1 MNFYRSFSIVLVTL
15 LFAAAAQAQ
24 IPATQVMTL
33 YRFNG
38 PVNIPYYDVASFR
51 RQGTAV
57 PAGTLAQGS
66 SVVPCLVVR
75 GGEPL
80 TDNRG
85 VPYVGFTVVVDART
99 ATPASS
105 ARFLAARKER
115 QGLLVQNNHCP
126 ADVRY
131 VLDIRN
137 LYDMS
142 KPLLFEPPPVA
153 APAQK
158 VAASRS
164 TADTIVRAFHN
175 SSYCASVNRQLTNRR
190 AALQSAW
197 DRFKQENRQHWSLGQ
212 LERAR
217 HLDYTMRTAIFE
229 GHLERGCNG
238 YGTCERNIVALS
250 IRNRAR
256 ESCHQRHGCTSPG
269 DFTGVSSAVSQY
281 NIWDEYLTQI
291 SGLTS
296 CFLRDDLAG
305 ADSTVGLDRQRY
317 QQLYAQNVADTE
329 RILYGDDRDLQQ
341 IFPHNTLAEL
351 KGLKHYYHAPAMG
364 KCFPQYE
371 RVEYMSG
378 AVARRGQDFAL
389 IADTRIQVGEKVGN
403 NYRFRSFRV
412 QSGPQKD
419 EVRVVDSYPG
429 FVVDAR
435 RVTLQP
441 ATRCA
446 PYGLPTGCN
455 FSSVGRYRKTPSW
468 VNEGRPLEVRC
479 RVASRGEACQSP
491 PTQQTARVGGVCDTE
506 MQPFTGVR

>member
-1 MNFYRSFSIVLVTL
+1 MALATL
-15 LFAAAAQAQ
+15 LFAATAQAQ

-38 PVNIPYYDVASFR
+38 PVNIPYYDVADFR
-51 RQGTAV
+51 LQGAAT

-66 SVVPCLVVR
+66 SVVPCLVIQD
-75 GGEPL
+75 GEPL

-85 VPYVGFTVVVDART
+85 VPYVGFSVIVDART

-115 QGLLVQNNHCP
+115 KGLLVQNNHCS
-126 ADVRY
+126 AGVRY
-131 VLDIRN
+131 VLDVRN

-142 KPLLFEPPPVA
+142 KPPFFEPPPVA

-164 TADTIVRAFHN
+164 TADNIVRAFHN
-175 SSYCASVNRQLTNRR
+175 SSYCALAARQLTNRR
-190 AALQSAW
+190 SALQSAW
-197 DRFKQENRQHWSLGQ
+197 DRFKQENRQHWSLEQ

-229 GHLERGCNG
+229 GHLERGCNA

-256 ESCHQRHGCTSPG
+256 ESCHQRHGCATLG

-296 CFLRDDLAG
+296 CFLRDDLSG
-305 ADSTVGLDRQRY
+305 ADSAGARTRQRY
-317 QQLYAQNVADTE
+317 QQLYAQNVVDTE
-329 RILYGDDRDLQQ
+329 RILYGDDHDLQA

-378 AVARRGQDFAL
+378 AVARRGLDFAL
-389 IADTRIQVGEKVGN
+389 IADTRIQVGDKVGN
-403 NYRFRSFRV
+403 SYRFRSFRV
-412 QSGPQKD
+412 QSDPHRD
-419 EVRVVDSYPG
+419 EVRVVDNYPG
-429 FVVDAR
+429 FVVDSR

-441 ATRCA
+441 STRCA
-446 PYGLPTGCN
+446 PYGLPAGCN
-455 FSSVGRYRKTPSW
+455 FSTVGRYRKTPSW

-479 RVASRGEACQSP
+479 RVTARGETCQNQ
-491 PTQQTARVGGVCDTE
+491 PTRQTTRVGGVCDTE

>member
-1 MNFYRSFSIVLVTL
+1 MRTLAMCLIVL
-15 LFAAAAQAQ
+15 AALMAAPVHAK
-24 IPATQVMTL
+24 IPATPVMTL

-38 PVNIPYYDVASFR
+38 PANIPYYEIAGFR
-51 RQGTAV
+51 ARGTASS
-57 PAGTLAQGS
+57 AGTLAQGS
-66 SVVPCLVVR
+66 SVVPCLAIVD
-75 GGEPL
+75 GEPL

-85 VPYVGFTVVVDART
+85 VPYVGFQVIVDSRT
-99 ATPASS
+99 ATPAAT

-115 QGLLVQNNHCP
+115 QGLLVQNNHCS

-142 KPLLFEPPPVA
+142 KPPLFEPPPASVPGQKQ
-153 APAQK
+153 PA
-158 VAASRS
+158 SNS
-164 TADTIVRAFHN
+164 TADQIVRAFHN
-175 SSYCASVNRQLTNRR
+175 SSSCATANRQLTNRR
-190 AALQSAW
+190 ASLNHAW
-197 DRFKQENRQHWSLGQ
+197 MQFMQQNRTRWTTAQ

-229 GHLERGCNG
+229 GHLERGCNA

-256 ESCHQRHGCTSPG
+256 ESCFQRHGCSSPG
-269 DFTGVSSAVSQY
+269 DYTGVCSAVSQY

-296 CFLRDDLAG
+296 CFLRNDLVAVPGTAG
-305 ADSTVGLDRQRY
+305 REYRLL
-317 QQLYAQNVADTE
+317 QQLYRQNVSDVE
-329 RILYGDDRDLQQ
+329 RILYGNDQDLQE
-341 IFPHNTLAEL
+341 IFPGNALADL

-364 KCFPQYE
+364 KCFPQHQ

-378 AVARRGQDFAL
+378 AVARKGRDFAL
-389 IADTRIQVGEKVGN
+389 IADTRIHVGEKKGEG
-403 NYRFRSFRV
+403 YLFRSFRV
-412 QSGPQKD
+412 LSGPQRD
-419 EVRVVDSYPG
+419 DARVVDNYPG
-429 FVVDAR
+429 FVVDGR

-446 PYGLPTGCN
+446 PYGLPSGCD
-455 FSSVGRYRKTPSW
+455 FAAVGRYRKTPSW

-479 RVASRGEACQSP
+479 RVVNRGEQCQAAP
-491 PTQQTARVGGVCDTE
+491 ARQTVRVGGRCDTE
-506 MQPFTGVR
+506 MRPFTGVR